1 MKELIIEALD
11 SAYEKF
17 IKTIPL
23 TKNQTEYVN
32 IQDVEPMKLS
42 DFMKENDIPETAWF
56 GGKPNGYDSFDE
68 ICLCYDI
75 EVPTT
80 EKEKETYRKEKFRSY
95 AWHSVYDKLMKEN
108 NGYKRVGYNTGLLR
122 QFDDT
127 TVYEMYMAKDFDRLL
142 AYYSLPF
149 SKTSPLI

>member
-17 IKTIPL
+17 KNTIPL
-23 TKNQTEYVN
+23 TKKQTEYVS
-32 IQDVEPMKLS
+32 IDGISPLKLPE
-42 DFMKENDIPETAWF
+42 FMKENDIPQDAWL

-68 ICLCYDI
+68 VCLCYDI
-75 EVPTT
+75 DMPTN
-80 EKEKETYRKEKFRSY
+80 EKEKDKYRKTRFTDY
-95 AWHSVYDKLMKEN
+95 AWRAVYEKLIKEN
-108 NGYKRVGYNTGLLR
+108 TGYKRVGYNSGLLK

-127 TVYEMYMAKDFDRLL
+127 TVYEMYMAKDFDRLV

-149 SKTSPLI
+149 SKIN